1 MQTIERSPKCAEK
14 RFYMNHSINPY
25 PDTDPK
31 ADPEFCASTS
41 IRTLSLSKGLMENTR
56 FLQLLDALI
65 DNIFKRLEDNSVQ
78 PKIRDALKAIQLRQK
93 VAKSSETEKIFWEL
107 IESIRTDE
115 LNKIYP
121 RILNL
126 EDQIINT
133 IIGLKQQVKNGILPV
148 KTITDTFNQGR
159 SKESKL
165 TYHRI
170 GRLLSSLGFRKA
182 KTHAGTYAI
191 LWDDDLL
198 FQNKFS
204 EDEKNEK
211 QPSASPASPACL

>member
-1 MQTIERSPKCAEK
+1 
-14 RFYMNHSINPY
+14 MNHSIIQ
-25 PDTDPK
+25 
-31 ADPEFCASTS
+31 DPELYASTS
-41 IRTLSLSKGLMENTR
+41 VGDSERSRTARTLSSTPRSLRLEESLSKGLMENTR
-56 FLQLLDALI
+56 FLQLLDKLI
-65 DNIFKRLEDNSVQ
+65 DNIIKRLEDNSVQ

-107 IESIRTDE
+107 LESIRDDE

-121 RILNL
+121 QILNL
-126 EDQIINT
+126 EDQITKT
-133 IIGLKQQVKNGILPV
+133 IIGLKQHVKNGILPV
-148 KTITDTFNQGR
+148 KLITDTFNQGR

-170 GRLLSSLGFRKA
+170 GRLLSSMGFRKA

-204 EDEKNEK
+204 EDEKN
-211 QPSASPASPACL
+211 

>member
-1 MQTIERSPKCAEK
+1 
-14 RFYMNHSINPY
+14 MNLSNNHNPA
-25 PDTDPK
+25 TDPK
-31 ADPEFCASTS
+31 AAPELCACTK
-41 IRTLSLSKGLMENTR
+41 LDESLSKDLLENTR
-56 FLQLLDALI
+56 FLQLLDTLI
-65 DNIFKRLEDNSVQ
+65 ENIFKRLKDNSVQ

-107 IESIRTDE
+107 VESIREEE

-126 EDQIINT
+126 EDQIITT

-159 SKESKL
+159 SKESRL
-165 TYHRI
+165 SYRRI
-170 GRLLSSLGFRKA
+170 GQLLSSMGFRKA

-198 FQNKFS
+198 SQNKFF
-204 EDEKNEK
+204 EDEKK
-211 QPSASPASPACL
+211 RKKASASPARPACL

>member
-1 MQTIERSPKCAEK
+1 
-14 RFYMNHSINPY
+14 MNHSIIQ
-25 PDTDPK
+25 
-31 ADPEFCASTS
+31 DPELYASTS
-41 IRTLSLSKGLMENTR
+41 VGDSERSRTARTLSSTPRSLRLEESLSKGLMENTR
-56 FLQLLDALI
+56 FLQLLDKLI
-65 DNIFKRLEDNSVQ
+65 DNIIKRLEDNSVQ

-107 IESIRTDE
+107 LESIRDDE

-121 RILNL
+121 QILTL
-126 EDQIINT
+126 EDQITKT
-133 IIGLKQQVKNGILPV
+133 IIGLKQHVKNGILPV
-148 KTITDTFNQGR
+148 KLITDTFNQGR

-170 GRLLSSLGFRKA
+170 GRLLSSMGFRKA

-204 EDEKNEK
+204 EDEKN
-211 QPSASPASPACL
+211 

>member
-1 MQTIERSPKCAEK
+1 
-14 RFYMNHSINPY
+14 
-25 PDTDPK
+25 
-31 ADPEFCASTS
+31 
-41 IRTLSLSKGLMENTR
+41 LSKGLMENTR
-56 FLQLLDALI
+56 FLQLLDKLI
-65 DNIFKRLEDNSVQ
+65 DNIIKRLEDNSVQ

-107 IESIRTDE
+107 LESIRDDE
-115 LNKIYP
+115 LNKLYP
-121 RILNL
+121 KILNL
-126 EDQIINT
+126 EDQITKT
-133 IIGLKQQVKNGILPV
+133 IIGLKHQVKNGILPV
-148 KTITDTFNQGR
+148 KLITDTFNQGR

-170 GRLLSSLGFRKA
+170 GRLLSSMGFRKA

-211 QPSASPASPACL
+211 KPSASPACPTSPYAEVCR

>member
-1 MQTIERSPKCAEK
+1 
-14 RFYMNHSINPY
+14 
-25 PDTDPK
+25 
-31 ADPEFCASTS
+31 
-41 IRTLSLSKGLMENTR
+41 LSKGLMENTR
-56 FLQLLDALI
+56 FLQLLDKLI
-65 DNIFKRLEDNSVQ
+65 DNIIKRLEDNSVQ

-107 IESIRTDE
+107 LESIRDDE
-115 LNKIYP
+115 LNKLYP
-121 RILNL
+121 KILNL
-126 EDQIINT
+126 EDQITKT
-133 IIGLKQQVKNGILPV
+133 IIGLKHQVKNGILPV
-148 KTITDTFNQGR
+148 KLITDTFNQGR

-170 GRLLSSLGFRKA
+170 GRLLSSMGFRKA

-204 EDEKNEK
+204 EDEKN
-211 QPSASPASPACL
+211 